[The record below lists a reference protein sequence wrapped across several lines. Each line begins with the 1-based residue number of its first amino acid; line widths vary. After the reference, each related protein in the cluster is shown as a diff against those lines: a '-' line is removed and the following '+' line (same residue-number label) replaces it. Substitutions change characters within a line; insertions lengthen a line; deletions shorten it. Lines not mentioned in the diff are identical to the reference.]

1 MENSLEERKWVEM
14 NKEELIKKALLY
26 KRIIDWRVDKVTLED
41 GTILEVE
48 CLYSDCCAWG
58 GGRWDKVKLD
68 AVITDIEL
76 TDVENPENDDTHITT
91 GVIKIYHNRNIIAQ
105 NEMYTD
111 AGNGGYYGSVTGLV
125 VKLPDK
131 SKLTGFVIEA

>member
-1 MENSLEERKWVEM
+1 M
-14 NKEELIKKALLY
+14 IKKALLY
-26 KRIIDWRVDKVTLED
+26 KRIIDWSKDKVTLED
-41 GTILEVE
+41 ITTLEVE
-48 CLYSDCCAWG
+48 CLDSYCCAWG
-58 GGRWDKVKLD
+58 SGKWDKVKLD

-76 TDVENPENDDTHITT
+76 TDVENPEDNDTQVTT

-131 SKLTGFVIEA
+131 NKLNGFVIEA

>member
-1 MENSLEERKWVEM
+1 M
-14 NKEELIKKALLY
+14 LY
-26 KRIIDWRVDKVTLED
+26 KRIIDWSKDKITLED
-41 GTILEVE
+41 GTTLEVE
-48 CLYSDCCAWG
+48 CLVSYCCAWG
-58 GGRWDKVKLD
+58 SGELDKVKLD

-76 TDVENPENDDTHITT
+76 TDVENPEDDDTHVAT

-131 SKLTGFVIEA
+131 NKLTGFVIEV